1 MWIYILF
8 FLNGTVFHKVLQ
20 LILISFFQTQSK
32 PRQLQQSPSSL
43 SFVPIDVR
51 KQIEVSFAAK
61 TKQQKIQIRLQIRL
75 SFRTDLCS
83 NEKNVSSIFNI
94 HLSLFTITYWIFAG
108 SHLSF
113 NYCLKIFSWYYFLT
127 GIGNFVLESFLLSFG
142 YNCIVSSKC

>member
-1 MWIYILF
+1 MSIYVNLHSVL
-8 FLNGTVFHKVLQ
+8 LNGTTFYKVFQ

-51 KQIEVSFAAK
+51 KQVEVSFAAK

-83 NEKNVSSIFNI
+83 NTKKCFLYLFSP
-94 HLSLFTITYWIFAG
+94 SLTELLVHTSVLIIVAKYSPGITF
-108 SHLSF
+108 
-113 NYCLKIFSWYYFLT
+113 
-127 GIGNFVLESFLLSFG
+127 
-142 YNCIVSSKC
+142 

>member
-1 MWIYILF
+1 MALCFIKSF
-8 FLNGTVFHKVLQ
+8 ANFDF
-20 LILISFFQTQSK
+20 FFQTQSK

-83 NEKNVSSIFNI
+83 NTKNVSLSSIFI
-94 HLSLFTITYWIFAG
+94 YLFSPSLTELLV
-108 SHLSF
+108 HSF
-113 NYCLKIFSWYYFLT
+113 NYCRKIFSWYYFLT